1 MLGLELI
8 VVIGAV
14 LVACRVGA
22 QRTGIAAP
30 VLQLAAGVL
39 LGLLPT
45 FGALELPSEV
55 VLLLFLPAL
64 LWWEA
69 FNTSLRE
76 IRRYRRAIFL
86 TSTLLVVATA
96 AAVAATAHAFGVPWG
111 PAWVLGAALA
121 PTDATAVNVV
131 ARYLPRRQIMVLR
144 AESLVNDGTA
154 LVVFGLAVGV
164 VVSGEELSPAH
175 IGWEL
180 LVSYGGGIAAGVAAA
195 LVWVALRR
203 HITDTLAAATIFFL
217 IPFTGYLLA
226 ELVHASGVLAAV
238 AAGLIVAQTSP
249 VYGSAPARRQVFA
262 TWGFVTFLLNG
273 ALFVLIGIE
282 SQAAVRGMEGADLLQ
297 ALGMV
302 AVIALVLVA
311 VRIAFLFT
319 SVFFIRLLDR
329 RPQQRLLRVG
339 ARARIVS
346 GLSGF
351 RGAISLAIAIAVPTA
366 IDAGSAFPYRDT
378 IVFTTFGVICVM
390 LLPAFFLPAVIRWA
404 RMPEDTEPEE
414 ELHYARTQTST
425 AALEALPRLA
435 DEQGARAST
444 LHRLETEM
452 REHLDVLGADPDDDA
467 PDAAPQ
473 LRSDYNRLR
482 LAVIAEKRATLI
494 RLRRDRRIDDTVL
507 RRMQFTLDIEEIRLL
522 EDPAD
527 DE

>member
-8 VVIGAV
+8 VVIGAA
-14 LVACRVGA
+14 LVACRIGA

-39 LGLLPT
+39 LGLIPA

-96 AAVAATAHAFGVPWG
+96 AAVAATAHAFGLPWG

-131 ARYLPRRQIMVLR
+131 ARFLPRRQIMILR

-164 VVSGEELSPAH
+164 VVGGEHLSVAH

-180 LVSYGGGIAAGVAAA
+180 LVSYGGGIAAGVLAA
-195 LVWVALRR
+195 LVWVYLRR
-203 HITDTLAAATIFFL
+203 HTTDTLAASTIFFL

-226 ELVHASGVLAAV
+226 ELIHASGVLAAV
-238 AAGLIVAQTSP
+238 AAGLIVSQTSP
-249 VYGSAPARRQVFA
+249 VYGSAPARRQIFA

-282 SQAAVRGMEGADLLQ
+282 SQSAVRGMVGADLLH

-302 AVIALVLVA
+302 VAVSAVLVA
-311 VRIAFLFT
+311 VRIAFLFV

-329 RPQQRLLRVG
+329 RPQQRALRVG
-339 ARARIVS
+339 WRARIVS

-351 RGAISLAIAIAVPTA
+351 RGAISLAIAIAVPTV
-366 IDAGSAFPYRDT
+366 IDSGAPFPGRDT
-378 IVFTTFGVICVM
+378 IVFVTFGVIVVM

-404 RMPEDTEPEE
+404 RLPEDTEPDE
-414 ELHYARTQTST
+414 ELHFARTQASN

-435 DEQGARAST
+435 EAHGTHPEALR
-444 LHRLETEM
+444 RLEAEM
-452 REHLDVLGADPDDDA
+452 REHLDFLDADPEDDGPEA
-467 PDAAPQ
+467 VPR
-473 LRSDYNRLR
+473 LRGDYDRLR
-482 LAVIAEKRATLI
+482 LAIIAEKRTTLI
-494 RLRRDRRIDDTVL
+494 RLRNERRIDDAVL
-507 RRMQFTLDIEEIRLL
+507 RRMQTTLDIEEIRLL
-522 EDPAD
+522 EDPD
-527 DE
+527 DED